1 MIVAQGR
8 KACCPIL
15 MFLLLSIVFA
25 SGFPATSASAASAPS
40 VRRGKAFAVA
50 NCSQCHSI
58 DMHTRSRSSTAPP
71 FRTLHRRYPV
81 ETLGDALSE
90 GLSIGHPRMPE
101 FRLDPAEVRD
111 FIAFLKSLE

>member
-1 MIVAQGR
+1 MNIAQER
-8 KACCPIL
+8 EACFPIL
-15 MFLLLSIVFA
+15 TFVLLLIAFVSF
-25 SGFPATSASAASAPS
+25 ATSASAASAPS

-58 DMHTRSRSSTAPP
+58 DLHTRSRLKSAPP
-71 FRTLHRRYPV
+71 FRTLHKRYPV

-101 FRLDPAEVRD
+101 FRLGPAEVPD

>member
-1 MIVAQGR
+1 MITAQER
-8 KACCPIL
+8 EACFPIL
-15 MFLLLSIVFA
+15 RFVLLIVFA
-25 SGFPATSASAASAPS
+25 TFSASASAASAPS
-40 VRRGKAFAVA
+40 VRRGKTFAAV

-58 DMHTRSRSSTAPP
+58 DLHTRSRLNTAPP
-71 FRTLHRRYPV
+71 FRSLHKRYPV
-81 ETLGDALSE
+81 ETLGDALIE

>member
-1 MIVAQGR
+1 MIVAHGR
-8 KACCPIL
+8 KARRPTL
-15 MFLLLSIVFA
+15 MFILLLIVFA
-25 SGFPATSASAASAPS
+25 SGIPATSASSASAAS

-58 DMHTRSRSSTAPP
+58 DRHTRSRSSTAPR
-71 FRTLHRRYPV
+71 FRTLHSRYPV